1 MSRISRRHFLGL
13 AGTGL
18 LAPRVSVP
26 QGAPNKLWRITEDV
40 IIYTQDNDRVLRTA
54 AVEFQEFLNGLT
66 GTHARIHWGGLGEA
80 GWPEHAASRISFLLG
95 TGYENALIRS
105 LEQRGDLHTQHIPR
119 DIDGYE
125 LRLVDGSL
133 IVAGANTRAVHYG
146 IHRVEEVIREGGGIP
161 AGFHETA
168 WPAFSSRVFHPRR
181 WTFDYKPEDFRFL
194 SRMGANV
201 AHLTHDWLEEKFFHS
216 FARSAV
222 FPKIIE
228 PERLDLNRR
237 KLRMYIEQAKDYGLR
252 VYMWICEL
260 PCQGGPW
267 VPETTRQHF
276 LDLFPPEALSA
287 SGTYQGKVLCFS
299 NPLVQEHYRQ
309 LVQDFFAEFPEVE
322 GILLFGMDSSATLC
336 DPKLCP
342 RCAELLRID
351 QRDRLIRF
359 LVEEGRRYRPDLTV
373 FTTNW
378 YWDGWPAQFLEHQ
391 ARLPRGSGVYCTSH
405 TEAWSCDR
413 HVSDMLAE
421 ARRITK
427 RRGQVFLGYD
437 ILLSGDD
444 TFMAA
449 GGLLD
454 FPLGVAAKMR
464 RWGMLQADGV
474 FDQWGTAPELH
485 PANALMLRVTMW
497 NPNADPE
504 ALARKIAV
512 RLYGK
517 AAAEEVCSAWREIE
531 AADRILSENIV
542 FWLPQ
547 RPAWFPIEIP
557 PTPDG
562 LAKLAEE
569 QRQHE
574 IDIGAQPPEG
584 RPIVA
589 VSRPNIKAGPVTYN
603 QGEWSEL
610 AAQVGEAYGKVS
622 GHLQCALNHMEAAPT
637 RQLAVQVPLLRV
649 HVAFSREMGYFFS
662 AASAYARHQDS
673 EYRAALRASAKTLPG
688 LIAALRGARGNVYSN
703 QKQLETWI
711 HHAQARCKAIQDF
724 LSA

>member
-1 MSRISRRHFLGL
+1 
-13 AGTGL
+13 
-18 LAPRVSVP
+18 
-26 QGAPNKLWRITEDV
+26 
-40 IIYTQDNDRVLRTA
+40 
-54 AVEFQEFLNGLT
+54 
-66 GTHARIHWGGLGEA
+66 
-80 GWPEHAASRISFLLG
+80 
-95 TGYENALIRS
+95 
-105 LEQRGDLHTQHIPR
+105 
-119 DIDGYE
+119 
-125 LRLVDGSL
+125 
-133 IVAGANTRAVHYG
+133 
-146 IHRVEEVIREGGGIP
+146 
-161 AGFHETA
+161 
-168 WPAFSSRVFHPRR
+168 
-181 WTFDYKPEDFRFL
+181 
-194 SRMGANV
+194 
-201 AHLTHDWLEEKFFHS
+201 
-216 FARSAV
+216 
-222 FPKIIE
+222 
-228 PERLDLNRR
+228 
-237 KLRMYIEQAKDYGLR
+237 
-252 VYMWICEL
+252 
-260 PCQGGPW
+260 
-267 VPETTRQHF
+267 
-276 LDLFPPEALSA
+276 
-287 SGTYQGKVLCFS
+287 
-299 NPLVQEHYRQ
+299 
-309 LVQDFFAEFPEVE
+309 
-322 GILLFGMDSSATLC
+322 
-336 DPKLCP
+336 
-342 RCAELLRID
+342 
-351 QRDRLIRF
+351 
-359 LVEEGRRYRPDLTV
+359 
-373 FTTNW
+373 
-378 YWDGWPAQFLEHQ
+378 
-391 ARLPRGSGVYCTSH
+391 
-405 TEAWSCDR
+405 
-413 HVSDMLAE
+413 MLAE

-485 PANALMLRVTMW
+485 PANALMLRATMW

-622 GHLQCALNHMEAAPT
+622 GHLQRALNRMEAAPT

-649 HVAFSREMGYFFS
+649 HVAFSREMGYFFN

-711 HHAQARCKAIQDF
+711 HHVQARCKAIQDF
-724 LSA
+724 LVLEARSQLFKCAGFPNAVFTNVGWFVAFLTKAWFATLD